1 MDINKF
7 YEILVN
13 NSQYTTKAVLLTK
26 ENKHDILNA
35 LFSLNYRWD
44 VKFIQ
49 ISDLWVPKLNDIYL
63 ILKSNEFLTIN
74 NRTSMKLSYTFE
86 KPQHTKIL
94 TFDEAL

>member
-7 YEILVN
+7 KEILVN

-26 ENKHDILNA
+26 ENKQDILNA
-35 LFSLNYRWD
+35 LFSINYRWD
-44 VKFIQ
+44 VKFIE
-49 ISDLWVPKLNDIYL
+49 ISDLWIPKLNDIYL
-63 ILKSNEFLTIN
+63 ILNDANLIKHNDATY
-74 NRTSMKLSYTFE
+74 RTLSYTFE